1 MRGGSLLTRHPTRL
15 AAVLLCWCCSRA
27 ALADSA
33 TTELRIAVGLLRSQA
48 AELELLH
55 HESRRAGLPERTLR
69 GHAMQLEREVQRAR
83 EQLDKAPAPASAA
96 PVRAEAQAAGQQL
109 ALLVSRL
116 ADTGETDSRFDTVA
130 SLREA
135 LQQHEAALPH

>member
-1 MRGGSLLTRHPTRL
+1 
-15 AAVLLCWCCSRA
+15 VLLCWCCSQG

-48 AELELLH
+48 AELELLR
-55 HESRRAGLPERTLR
+55 HESRHAGLPERTVR

-109 ALLVSRL
+109 AVLVSRL
-116 ADTGETDSRFDTVA
+116 ADTGVTDSSFDTLA

>member
-1 MRGGSLLTRHPTRL
+1 MRGGPFSVRRPVRL
-15 AAVLLCWCCSRA
+15 AAVLLYCCSQS
-27 ALADSA
+27 ALADNA

-55 HESRRAGLPERTLR
+55 HESRQAGLPERTLR

-83 EQLDKAPAPASAA
+83 EQLDKAAAPASAA

-116 ADTGETDSRFDTVA
+116 ADTGETDSSFDTAA

-135 LQQHEAALPH
+135 LQRQEAALPH